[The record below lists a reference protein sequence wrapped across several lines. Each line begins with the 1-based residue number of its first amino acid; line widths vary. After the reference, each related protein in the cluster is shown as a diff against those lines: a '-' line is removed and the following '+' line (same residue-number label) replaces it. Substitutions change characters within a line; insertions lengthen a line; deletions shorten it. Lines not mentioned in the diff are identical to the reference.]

1 MLMTVK
7 KTVKKVLMSVK
18 KSENN
23 VEKWEKWKNEKPLNG
38 RCGGET
44 LIRRL
49 YTYRM
54 CYKNNNTYH

>member
-1 MLMTVK
+1 
-7 KTVKKVLMSVK
+7 MSVK

-23 VEKWEKWKNEKPLNG
+23 VEKWEKWKNEKPLHG

-49 YTYRM
+49 ILIACAIRIITHTIKY
-54 CYKNNNTYH
+54 

>member
-1 MLMTVK
+1 
-7 KTVKKVLMSVK
+7 MSVK

-23 VEKWEKWKNEKPLNG
+23 VEKWEKWKNEKPLHG

-54 CYKNNNTYH
+54 CYKNDNTYH

>member
-23 VEKWEKWKNEKPLNG
+23 VEKWEKWKN
-38 RCGGET
+38 
-44 LIRRL
+44 
-49 YTYRM
+49 
-54 CYKNNNTYH
+54 

>member
-23 VEKWEKWKNEKPLNG
+23 VEKWEKWKNEKPLHG
-38 RCGGET
+38 RVEG
-44 LIRRL
+44 
-49 YTYRM
+49 
-54 CYKNNNTYH
+54 KH

>member
-1 MLMTVK
+1 MTVK
-7 KTVKKVLMSVK
+7 KTVK

-23 VEKWEKWKNEKPLNG
+23 VEKWEKWKTPPWKS
-38 RCGGET
+38 GGET